1 MRGPQG
7 SAELIGGNTLSTF
20 INQLTYGLADG
31 SILAL
36 AALGFVLIY
45 KATGVINFAQG
56 EFLLVG
62 AYMFYTAFVIMDLPL
77 VVAVL
82 FGVVVATLI
91 GVLVER
97 LILRPMVGENPISI
111 IMVTIGLSSLLKAL
125 VQAFYGTSPKSQPNL
140 LPRGSVEILGASVP
154 VNRLAAIV
162 IAAIV
167 LTAFTVFFRKSR
179 HGIAMRAVADDQQA
193 AMTMGISV
201 RRIFALA
208 WALAAVSALIAGVL
222 VGDISAVDNNI
233 AAFGLLV
240 FPVVIL
246 GGLDSVPGTIIGG
259 LTIGLI
265 KQFTAGYLDPGLA
278 TVIPYIVLVL
288 ILLVRPYGIF
298 GETRIERV

>member
-1 MRGPQG
+1 M
-7 SAELIGGNTLSTF
+7 STF
-20 INQLTYGLADG
+20 LNLLIYGLADG
-31 SILAL
+31 AILAL

-62 AYMFYTAFVIMDLPL
+62 AYMFYTAFVVLQLPL
-77 VVAVL
+77 LLAVV

-91 GVLVER
+91 GVLIER
-97 LILRPMVGENPISI
+97 LILRPMVGESAISI
-111 IMVTIGLSSLLKAL
+111 IMVTIGLSMFLRAV
-125 VQAFYGTSPKSQPNL
+125 VQMFYGTSPKTQPAL
-140 LPRGSVEILGASVP
+140 LPRDSISFLGATVP
-154 VNRLAAIV
+154 LNRLLVIV

-167 LTAFTVFFRKSR
+167 LTAFTIFFRRSR

-201 RRIFALA
+201 RRIFAMA

-222 VGDISAVDNNI
+222 LGDISHVDQNL
-233 AAFGLLV
+233 ASFGLLV

-246 GGLDSVPGTIIGG
+246 GGLDSVPGTIVGG
-259 LTIGLI
+259 LTIGLLS
-265 KQFTAGYLDPGLA
+265 QFVSGYLDPGLA
-278 TVIPYIVLVL
+278 TVIPYVVLVL